1 MMTRRTA
8 EQRKPLLASSVIS
21 GYISGMPKQ
30 RPLPPSKSRPSSS
43 AALAEHRKRLRSR
56 GLQRLEVQVRGED
69 APLVR
74 AIVAALTDPGQ
85 ADTRAMLL
93 RQFTPVSRI
102 EISSSAHSPSARSG
116 KASKLFGYGIRT
128 RRVRL
133 KHGCKLSCRRLA
145 RAYWELTLRWRK
157 AGDGYR
163 PSALCPWWMRF

>member
-93 RQFTPVSRI
+93 RQFTPASIGSLKDLIASAPLDGIVLDRSRDTG
-102 EISSSAHSPSARSG
+102 RD
-116 KASKLFGYGIRT
+116 
-128 RRVRL
+128 V
-133 KHGCKLSCRRLA
+133 
-145 RAYWELTLRWRK
+145 EL
-157 AGDGYR
+157 
-163 PSALCPWWMRF
+163 

>member
-43 AALAEHRKRLRSR
+43 AALAEHRKRLRNR

-93 RQFTPVSRI
+93 RQFTPASIGSLKDLIASAPLDGIDLDRSRDTG
-102 EISSSAHSPSARSG
+102 RD
-116 KASKLFGYGIRT
+116 
-128 RRVRL
+128 V
-133 KHGCKLSCRRLA
+133 
-145 RAYWELTLRWRK
+145 EL
-157 AGDGYR
+157 
-163 PSALCPWWMRF
+163 

>member
-69 APLVR
+69 APLLR
-74 AIVAALTDPGQ
+74 AIAAALADPGQ
-85 ADTRAMLL
+85 AAEARASLL
-93 RQFTPVSRI
+93 RQFAPAPCDSLKALI
-102 EISSSAHSPSARSG
+102 ASAP
-116 KASKLFGYGIRT
+116 LNGIDLDRP
-128 RRVRL
+128 RDM
-133 KHGCKLSCRRLA
+133 G
-145 RAYWELTLRWRK
+145 RAIDL
-157 AGDGYR
+157 
-163 PSALCPWWMRF
+163 